1 MNSRPALVV
10 GVLAACGLAVS
21 LMQTLVV
28 PLLPRYPQLLDAST
42 STVTWLVT
50 ATLVAGAVCAPMLGR
65 LGDMYG
71 KRRML
76 VVALGLVTAGSALGA
91 LAPDVGTLIVARALQ
106 GASLG
111 VVPLGIS
118 IMRDVLPEGRVGS
131 GVALMSSSLG
141 IGGAVGLPLTG
152 LVAEHASWRW
162 LFAGAAVLGVLLIVA
177 VLRWV
182 DESPVRAGG
191 RFDLPGAARARGGAG
206 LPAARDLEG
215 RRVGRPRG
223 ARRCSAPLR
232 SCSASGAA
240 SSCAPV
246 RRWSTCGSPRGPPCS
261 GRTWPR
267 C

>member
-1 MNSRPALVV
+1 
-10 GVLAACGLAVS
+10 
-21 LMQTLVV
+21 MQTLVV
-28 PLLPRYPQLLDAST
+28 PLLPRFPQLLGASA

-76 VVALGLVTAGSALGA
+76 VVALALVAAGSALGA

-118 IMRDVLPEGRVGS
+118 IMRDVLPERRVGS

-141 IGGAVGLPLTG
+141 IGGAVGLPITG

-162 LFAGAAVLGVLLIVA
+162 LFAGAAVVGAVLLLA
-177 VLRWV
+177 VRRWV
-182 DESPVRAGG
+182 GESPERSGG
-191 RFDLPGAARARGGAG
+191 RFDLPGAVG
-206 LPAARDLEG
+206 LAVALVCLLLAISKG
-215 RRVGRPRG
+215 V
-223 ARRCSAPLR
+223 
-232 SCSASGAA
+232 
-240 SSCAPV
+240 
-246 RRWSTCGSPRGPPCS
+246 
-261 GRTWPR
+261 
-267 C
+267 

>member
-28 PLLPRYPQLLDAST
+28 PLLPRYPQLLGAST

-76 VVALGLVTAGSALGA
+76 VVALGLVAVGSALGA

-162 LFAGAAVLGVLLIVA
+162 LFAGAAVLGVLLLAA

-191 RFDLPGAARARGGAG
+191 RFDLPGAAGLAVPWSACCSRSRRAPSGAAPWR
-206 LPAARDLEG
+206 L
-215 RRVGRPRG
+215 
-223 ARRCSAPLR
+223 RCSGPRR

>member
-1 MNSRPALVV
+1 M
-10 GVLAACGLAVS
+10 AV
-21 LMQTLVV
+21 
-28 PLLPRYPQLLDAST
+28 
-42 STVTWLVT
+42 
-50 ATLVAGAVCAPMLGR
+50 
-65 LGDMYG
+65 
-71 KRRML
+71 
-76 VVALGLVTAGSALGA
+76 GSALGA

-111 VVPLGIS
+111 VIPLGIS

-141 IGGAVGLPLTG
+141 IGGAIGLPLTG

-162 LFAGAAVLGVLLIVA
+162 LFGGAAVLGALLVAA

-191 RFDLPGAARARGGAG
+191 RFDLPGAVGLAVALVCLLLAISKGAEWGALAGARAARGVGG
-206 LPAARDLEG
+206 RVRPLGPLRAAHPLAA
-215 RRVGRPRG
+215 GRPAG
-223 ARRCSAPLR
+223 HA
-232 SCSASGAA
+232 
-240 SSCAPV
+240 
-246 RRWSTCGSPRGPPCS
+246 RGPPCS